1 MGQNSFVRVPPDS
14 TGKRLFSQEHVV
26 GADTVQAQVF
36 HQADPD
42 NPLNLQAIDNRGQA
56 SVRFAEGSPTLDA
69 FGNLRISNAQILG
82 GYEYSCDSMADLFQD
97 KTEGA
102 GDIEWISNSA
112 MTRMQVDGAAASL
125 ATRSTNRWHYYQ
137 PGVGNLAI
145 FTLYLN
151 DNGKANNTRRW
162 GYFGI
167 RNGQFFE
174 LQGTTLN
181 VVSRSWIG
189 GSTNEM
195 RIPRDQW
202 NGDQLDGTGLSGL
215 NIDLTKANL
224 FWIDIAWLG
233 VGAVRF
239 GIVAPDG
246 QRFVCHT
253 FENPNANTG
262 AYMGRGSLPVRFENF
277 NTGVTAGASDLNLIC
292 AAVYAEARTD
302 YTYWRYSDAERA
314 TPLTVTTNTPV
325 LSMRPKILAAN
336 NLPNR
341 VGIYPETLS
350 VFISGGSV
358 KLDIVD
364 DAVLTGE
371 TWVEG
376 QGLVEYD
383 ISATAAT
390 GGVKFKTFYLP
401 AGAHN
406 IDLTPFYETNDEG
419 YHVNADWTDAHR
431 FTLLATKF
439 DGATVQVAAT
449 LNHRELA

>member
-1 MGQNSFVRVPPDS
+1 
-14 TGKRLFSQEHVV
+14 
-26 GADTVQAQVF
+26 
-36 HQADPD
+36 
-42 NPLNLQAIDNRGQA
+42 
-56 SVRFAEGSPTLDA
+56 
-69 FGNLRISNAQILG
+69 
-82 GYEYSCDSMADLFQD
+82 
-97 KTEGA
+97 
-102 GDIEWISNSA
+102 
-112 MTRMQVDGAAASL
+112 
-125 ATRSTNRWHYYQ
+125 
-137 PGVGNLAI
+137 
-145 FTLYLN
+145 
-151 DNGKANNTRRW
+151 
-162 GYFGI
+162 
-167 RNGQFFE
+167 
-174 LQGTTLN
+174 
-181 VVSRSWIG
+181 
-189 GSTNEM
+189 
-195 RIPRDQW
+195 
-202 NGDQLDGTGLSGL
+202 
-215 NIDLTKANL
+215 
-224 FWIDIAWLG
+224 
-233 VGAVRF
+233 
-239 GIVAPDG
+239 
-246 QRFVCHT
+246 
-253 FENPNANTG
+253 
-262 AYMGRGSLPVRFENF
+262 
-277 NTGVTAGASDLNLIC
+277 VTAGASDLNLIC

-336 NLPNR
+336 DLPNR

-371 TWVEG
+371 TWVPGE
-376 QGLVEYD
+376 GLVEYD

-406 IDLTPFYETNDEG
+406 IDLSKFYETNDEG